1 MRNIEFKGLT
11 KNEPNTWVYGY
22 LLPDNNIYQTRDEE
36 KGGKGVFSIIPES
49 VGQYTGRR
57 DKHNVKIY
65 ENDMVLCFLDIN
77 PLSSGHTLIIHKKH
91 FKDISDIDSKYLSS
105 INDATKYVY
114 NLLMSKLGPDGIRI
128 VQNNGI
134 CQEIKHYHVHLIPVY
149 NDMLDMDIEEV
160 YNKIKDSN

>member
-36 KGGKGVFSIIPES
+36 KGGKGIFSIIPES

-65 ENDMVLCFLDIN
+65 ENDIVKDFERGYCFKVKCENGAFLLDDEDMGFIYLLYSYPIDRLEVVGN
-77 PLSSGHTLIIHKKH
+77 SFELKKSEID
-91 FKDISDIDSKYLSS
+91 FEGTSDEEFFMG
-105 INDATKYVY
+105 
-114 NLLMSKLGPDGIRI
+114 LLGL
-128 VQNNGI
+128 
-134 CQEIKHYHVHLIPVY
+134 L
-149 NDMLDMDIEEV
+149 
-160 YNKIKDSN
+160 

>member
-36 KGGKGVFSIIPES
+36 KGGKGMFSIIPES

-65 ENDMVLCFLDIN
+65 ENDIVKDFERGHCFKVKCENGAFLLDDEDMGLVYLLYSYPIDRLEVVGNSFELKKSEIN
-77 PLSSGHTLIIHKKH
+77 FEG
-91 FKDISDIDSKYLSS
+91 ISDEEFFMGVLG
-105 INDATKYVY
+105 
-114 NLLMSKLGPDGIRI
+114 LL
-128 VQNNGI
+128 
-134 CQEIKHYHVHLIPVY
+134 
-149 NDMLDMDIEEV
+149 
-160 YNKIKDSN
+160 

>member
-1 MRNIEFKGLT
+1 MDCIFCKIIN
-11 KNEPNTWVYGY
+11 NEISSY
-22 LLPDNNIYQTRDEE
+22 
-36 KGGKGVFSIIPES
+36 
-49 VGQYTGRR
+49 
-57 DKHNVKIY
+57 KIY

-77 PLSSGHTLIIHKKH
+77 PLSSGHTLIIPKKH

-160 YNKIKDSN
+160 YNKIKDSNQ

>member
-1 MRNIEFKGLT
+1 MDCIFCKIIN
-11 KNEPNTWVYGY
+11 NEISSY
-22 LLPDNNIYQTRDEE
+22 
-36 KGGKGVFSIIPES
+36 
-49 VGQYTGRR
+49 
-57 DKHNVKIY
+57 KIY
-65 ENDMVLCFLDIN
+65 ENDMVLCLLDIN
-77 PLSSGHTLIIHKKH
+77 PLSSGHTLIIPKKH

>member
-1 MRNIEFKGLT
+1 MDCIFCKIIN
-11 KNEPNTWVYGY
+11 NEISSY
-22 LLPDNNIYQTRDEE
+22 
-36 KGGKGVFSIIPES
+36 
-49 VGQYTGRR
+49 
-57 DKHNVKIY
+57 KIY

-77 PLSSGHTLIIHKKH
+77 PLSSGHTLLIPKKH
-91 FKDISDIDSKYLSS
+91 FKYISDIDSEYLSS

>member
-1 MRNIEFKGLT
+1 MDCIFCKIIN
-11 KNEPNTWVYGY
+11 NEISSY
-22 LLPDNNIYQTRDEE
+22 
-36 KGGKGVFSIIPES
+36 
-49 VGQYTGRR
+49 
-57 DKHNVKIY
+57 KIY

-77 PLSSGHTLIIHKKH
+77 PLSSGHTLIIPKKH
-91 FKDISDIDSKYLSS
+91 FKDISDIYSEYLSS

>member
-1 MRNIEFKGLT
+1 MDCIFCKITN
-11 KNEPNTWVYGY
+11 NEISSY
-22 LLPDNNIYQTRDEE
+22 
-36 KGGKGVFSIIPES
+36 
-49 VGQYTGRR
+49 
-57 DKHNVKIY
+57 KIY
-65 ENDMVLCFLDIN
+65 ENDMVVCFLDIN
-77 PLSSGHTLIIHKKH
+77 PLSSGHTLIIPKKH
-91 FKDISDIDSKYLSS
+91 FKDISDIDSEYLSS

>member
-1 MRNIEFKGLT
+1 MNNCIFCKIIN
-11 KNEPNTWVYGY
+11 NEISSY
-22 LLPDNNIYQTRDEE
+22 
-36 KGGKGVFSIIPES
+36 
-49 VGQYTGRR
+49 
-57 DKHNVKIY
+57 KIY

-77 PLSSGHTLIIHKKH
+77 PLSSGHTLIIPKKH
-91 FKDISDIDSKYLSS
+91 FKDISDIDSEYLSS

-114 NLLMSKLGPDGIRI
+114 NLLVSKLGPDGIRI

>member
-1 MRNIEFKGLT
+1 MDCIFCKIIN
-11 KNEPNTWVYGY
+11 NEISSY
-22 LLPDNNIYQTRDEE
+22 
-36 KGGKGVFSIIPES
+36 
-49 VGQYTGRR
+49 
-57 DKHNVKIY
+57 KIY
-65 ENDMVLCFLDIN
+65 ENDMVFCFLDIN
-77 PLSSGHTLIIHKKH
+77 PLSSGHTLIIPKKH
-91 FKDISDIDSKYLSS
+91 FKDISDIDSEYLSS

-149 NDMLDMDIEEV
+149 NDMLDMDIEDV

>member
-1 MRNIEFKGLT
+1 MNCIFCK
-11 KNEPNTWVYGY
+11 
-22 LLPDNNIYQTRDEE
+22 
-36 KGGKGVFSIIPES
+36 IINGEIPS
-49 VGQYTGRR
+49 YT
-57 DKHNVKIY
+57 IY
-65 ENDMVLCFLDIN
+65 EDEIVKVFLDVN
-77 PLSSGHTLIIHKKH
+77 PDHNGHTLIIPKKH
-91 FKDISDIDSKYLSS
+91 FKDISDIDSEYLSS

>member
-1 MRNIEFKGLT
+1 MDCIFCKIIN
-11 KNEPNTWVYGY
+11 NEISSY
-22 LLPDNNIYQTRDEE
+22 
-36 KGGKGVFSIIPES
+36 
-49 VGQYTGRR
+49 
-57 DKHNVKIY
+57 KIY

-77 PLSSGHTLIIHKKH
+77 PLSSGHTLIIPKKH
-91 FKDISDIDSKYLSS
+91 FKDISDIDSEYLSS

-149 NDMLDMDIEEV
+149 NDMLDMDVEDV

>member
-1 MRNIEFKGLT
+1 MKFYDIFLSGDDVMDCIFCKIIN
-11 KNEPNTWVYGY
+11 NEISSY
-22 LLPDNNIYQTRDEE
+22 
-36 KGGKGVFSIIPES
+36 
-49 VGQYTGRR
+49 
-57 DKHNVKIY
+57 KIY

-77 PLSSGHTLIIHKKH
+77 PLSSGHTLIIPKKH

>member
-1 MRNIEFKGLT
+1 MDCIFCKIIN
-11 KNEPNTWVYGY
+11 NEISSY
-22 LLPDNNIYQTRDEE
+22 
-36 KGGKGVFSIIPES
+36 
-49 VGQYTGRR
+49 
-57 DKHNVKIY
+57 KIY

-77 PLSSGHTLIIHKKH
+77 PLSSGHTLIIPKKH
-91 FKDISDIDSKYLSS
+91 FKDISDIDSEYLSS

>member
-1 MRNIEFKGLT
+1 MDCIFCKIIN
-11 KNEPNTWVYGY
+11 NEISSY
-22 LLPDNNIYQTRDEE
+22 
-36 KGGKGVFSIIPES
+36 
-49 VGQYTGRR
+49 
-57 DKHNVKIY
+57 KIY
-65 ENDMVLCFLDIN
+65 ENDMVLCFLDIS
-77 PLSSGHTLIIHKKH
+77 PLSSGHTLIIPKKH
-91 FKDISDIDSKYLSS
+91 FKDISDIDSEYLSS

>member
-1 MRNIEFKGLT
+1 MDCIFCRIIN
-11 KNEPNTWVYGY
+11 NEISSY
-22 LLPDNNIYQTRDEE
+22 
-36 KGGKGVFSIIPES
+36 
-49 VGQYTGRR
+49 
-57 DKHNVKIY
+57 KIY

-77 PLSSGHTLIIHKKH
+77 PLSSGHTLIIPKKH
-91 FKDISDIDSKYLSS
+91 FKDISDIDSEYLSS

-114 NLLMSKLGPDGIRI
+114 NLLVSKLGPDGIRI

>member
-1 MRNIEFKGLT
+1 MDCIFCKIIN
-11 KNEPNTWVYGY
+11 NEISSY
-22 LLPDNNIYQTRDEE
+22 
-36 KGGKGVFSIIPES
+36 
-49 VGQYTGRR
+49 
-57 DKHNVKIY
+57 KIY

-77 PLSSGHTLIIHKKH
+77 PLSSGHTLVIPKKH
-91 FKDISDIDSKYLSS
+91 FKDISDIDSEYLSS

-149 NDMLDMDIEEV
+149 NGMLDMDIEEV

>member
-1 MRNIEFKGLT
+1 MKKDDCIFCKIIN
-11 KNEPNTWVYGY
+11 NEISSY
-22 LLPDNNIYQTRDEE
+22 
-36 KGGKGVFSIIPES
+36 
-49 VGQYTGRR
+49 
-57 DKHNVKIY
+57 KIY

-77 PLSSGHTLIIHKKH
+77 PLSSGHTLIIPKKH

>member
-1 MRNIEFKGLT
+1 MDCIFCKITN
-11 KNEPNTWVYGY
+11 NEISSY
-22 LLPDNNIYQTRDEE
+22 
-36 KGGKGVFSIIPES
+36 
-49 VGQYTGRR
+49 
-57 DKHNVKIY
+57 KIY

-77 PLSSGHTLIIHKKH
+77 PLSSGHTLIIPKKH

>member
-1 MRNIEFKGLT
+1 MDCIFCKIIN
-11 KNEPNTWVYGY
+11 NEISSY
-22 LLPDNNIYQTRDEE
+22 
-36 KGGKGVFSIIPES
+36 
-49 VGQYTGRR
+49 
-57 DKHNVKIY
+57 KIY

-77 PLSSGHTLIIHKKH
+77 PLSSGHTLIIPKKH

-149 NDMLDMDIEEV
+149 NDMLDMDVEEV
-160 YNKIKDSN
+160 YKKIKDSN

>member
-1 MRNIEFKGLT
+1 MDCIFCKIIN
-11 KNEPNTWVYGY
+11 NEISSY
-22 LLPDNNIYQTRDEE
+22 
-36 KGGKGVFSIIPES
+36 
-49 VGQYTGRR
+49 
-57 DKHNVKIY
+57 KIY

-77 PLSSGHTLIIHKKH
+77 PLSSGHTLIIPKKH

-149 NDMLDMDIEEV
+149 NDMLDMNIEEV

>member
-1 MRNIEFKGLT
+1 MDCIFCKII
-11 KNEPNTWVYGY
+11 
-22 LLPDNNIYQTRDEE
+22 NNDISSY
-36 KGGKGVFSIIPES
+36 
-49 VGQYTGRR
+49 
-57 DKHNVKIY
+57 KIY

-77 PLSSGHTLIIHKKH
+77 PLSSGHTLIIPKKH
-91 FKDISDIDSKYLSS
+91 FKDISDIDSEYLSS

-114 NLLMSKLGPDGIRI
+114 NLLVSKLGPDGIRI

-160 YNKIKDSN
+160 YNKVKDSN

>member
-1 MRNIEFKGLT
+1 MDCIFCKII
-11 KNEPNTWVYGY
+11 
-22 LLPDNNIYQTRDEE
+22 NNDISSY
-36 KGGKGVFSIIPES
+36 
-49 VGQYTGRR
+49 
-57 DKHNVKIY
+57 KIY
-65 ENDMVLCFLDIN
+65 ENDMVFCFLDIN
-77 PLSSGHTLIIHKKH
+77 PLSSGHTLIIPKKH
-91 FKDISDIDSKYLSS
+91 FKDISDIDSEYLSS

>member
-1 MRNIEFKGLT
+1 MDCIFCKIIN
-11 KNEPNTWVYGY
+11 NEISSY
-22 LLPDNNIYQTRDEE
+22 
-36 KGGKGVFSIIPES
+36 
-49 VGQYTGRR
+49 
-57 DKHNVKIY
+57 KIY
-65 ENDMVLCFLDIN
+65 ENDMVFCFLDIN
-77 PLSSGHTLIIHKKH
+77 PLSSGHTLIIPKKH

-149 NDMLDMDIEEV
+149 NGMLDMDIEEV

>member
-1 MRNIEFKGLT
+1 MDCIFCKII
-11 KNEPNTWVYGY
+11 
-22 LLPDNNIYQTRDEE
+22 NNDISSY
-36 KGGKGVFSIIPES
+36 
-49 VGQYTGRR
+49 
-57 DKHNVKIY
+57 KIY
-65 ENDMVLCFLDIN
+65 ENDMVVCFLDIN
-77 PLSSGHTLIIHKKH
+77 PLSSGHTLIIPKKH

>member
-1 MRNIEFKGLT
+1 MDCIFCKIIN
-11 KNEPNTWVYGY
+11 NEISSY
-22 LLPDNNIYQTRDEE
+22 
-36 KGGKGVFSIIPES
+36 
-49 VGQYTGRR
+49 
-57 DKHNVKIY
+57 KIY

-77 PLSSGHTLIIHKKH
+77 PLSSGHTLIIPKKH
-91 FKDISDIDSKYLSS
+91 FKNISDIDSKYLSS

-149 NDMLDMDIEEV
+149 NGMLDMDIEEV

>member
-1 MRNIEFKGLT
+1 MDCIFCKII
-11 KNEPNTWVYGY
+11 
-22 LLPDNNIYQTRDEE
+22 NNDISSY
-36 KGGKGVFSIIPES
+36 
-49 VGQYTGRR
+49 
-57 DKHNVKIY
+57 KIY
-65 ENDMVLCFLDIN
+65 ENDMVVCFLDIN
-77 PLSSGHTLIIHKKH
+77 PLSSGHTLIIPKKH
-91 FKDISDIDSKYLSS
+91 FKDISDIDSEYLSS

>member
-1 MRNIEFKGLT
+1 MDCIFCKIIN
-11 KNEPNTWVYGY
+11 NEISSY
-22 LLPDNNIYQTRDEE
+22 
-36 KGGKGVFSIIPES
+36 
-49 VGQYTGRR
+49 
-57 DKHNVKIY
+57 KIY

-77 PLSSGHTLIIHKKH
+77 PLSSGHTLIIPKKH

-149 NDMLDMDIEEV
+149 NDMLDMDIVEV

>member
-65 ENDMVLCFLDIN
+65 ENDIVKDFERGHCFKVKCENGAFLLDDEDMGFIYLLYSYPIDRLEVVGN
-77 PLSSGHTLIIHKKH
+77 SFELKKSEID
-91 FKDISDIDSKYLSS
+91 FEGTSDEEFFMG
-105 INDATKYVY
+105 
-114 NLLMSKLGPDGIRI
+114 LLGL
-128 VQNNGI
+128 
-134 CQEIKHYHVHLIPVY
+134 L
-149 NDMLDMDIEEV
+149 
-160 YNKIKDSN
+160 

>member
-1 MRNIEFKGLT
+1 MDCIFCKIIN
-11 KNEPNTWVYGY
+11 NEISSY
-22 LLPDNNIYQTRDEE
+22 
-36 KGGKGVFSIIPES
+36 
-49 VGQYTGRR
+49 
-57 DKHNVKIY
+57 KIY

-77 PLSSGHTLIIHKKH
+77 PLSSGHTLIIPKKH
-91 FKDISDIDSKYLSS
+91 FKDIFDIDSKYLSS

>member
-1 MRNIEFKGLT
+1 MDCIFCKIIN
-11 KNEPNTWVYGY
+11 NEISSY
-22 LLPDNNIYQTRDEE
+22 
-36 KGGKGVFSIIPES
+36 
-49 VGQYTGRR
+49 
-57 DKHNVKIY
+57 KIY

-77 PLSSGHTLIIHKKH
+77 PLSSGHTLIIPKKH
-91 FKDISDIDSKYLSS
+91 FKDISDIDSEYLSS

-149 NDMLDMDIEEV
+149 NDMLDVDIEEV

>member
-1 MRNIEFKGLT
+1 MEMRNIEFKGLT

-65 ENDMVLCFLDIN
+65 ENDIVKDFERGYCFKVKCENGAFLLDDEDMGFIYILYSYPIDRLEVVGN
-77 PLSSGHTLIIHKKH
+77 SFELKKSEID
-91 FKDISDIDSKYLSS
+91 FKGISDEEFFMG
-105 INDATKYVY
+105 
-114 NLLMSKLGPDGIRI
+114 LLGL
-128 VQNNGI
+128 
-134 CQEIKHYHVHLIPVY
+134 L
-149 NDMLDMDIEEV
+149 
-160 YNKIKDSN
+160 

>member
-1 MRNIEFKGLT
+1 MDCIFCKIIN
-11 KNEPNTWVYGY
+11 NEISSY
-22 LLPDNNIYQTRDEE
+22 
-36 KGGKGVFSIIPES
+36 
-49 VGQYTGRR
+49 
-57 DKHNVKIY
+57 KIY

-77 PLSSGHTLIIHKKH
+77 PLSSGHTLIIPKKH
-91 FKDISDIDSKYLSS
+91 FKDISDIDSEYLSS

-114 NLLMSKLGPDGIRI
+114 NLLMSKLGPDRIRI

>member
-1 MRNIEFKGLT
+1 MNNCIFCKIIN
-11 KNEPNTWVYGY
+11 NEISSY
-22 LLPDNNIYQTRDEE
+22 
-36 KGGKGVFSIIPES
+36 
-49 VGQYTGRR
+49 
-57 DKHNVKIY
+57 KIY

-77 PLSSGHTLIIHKKH
+77 PLSSGHTLIIPKKH

-149 NDMLDMDIEEV
+149 NDLLDMDIEEV

>member
-1 MRNIEFKGLT
+1 MDCNFCKII
-11 KNEPNTWVYGY
+11 
-22 LLPDNNIYQTRDEE
+22 NNDISSY
-36 KGGKGVFSIIPES
+36 
-49 VGQYTGRR
+49 
-57 DKHNVKIY
+57 KIY

-77 PLSSGHTLIIHKKH
+77 PLSSGHTLIIPKKH
-91 FKDISDIDSKYLSS
+91 FKDISDIDSEYLSS

-149 NDMLDMDIEEV
+149 NDMLDMDIEDV

>member
-1 MRNIEFKGLT
+1 MDCIFCKII
-11 KNEPNTWVYGY
+11 
-22 LLPDNNIYQTRDEE
+22 NNDISSY
-36 KGGKGVFSIIPES
+36 
-49 VGQYTGRR
+49 
-57 DKHNVKIY
+57 KIY
-65 ENDMVLCFLDIN
+65 ENDMVVCFLDIN
-77 PLSSGHTLIIHKKH
+77 PLSSGHTLIIPKKH

-149 NDMLDMDIEEV
+149 NDMLDMDVEEV

>member
-1 MRNIEFKGLT
+1 MIYLVIKMDCIFCKIIN
-11 KNEPNTWVYGY
+11 NEISSY
-22 LLPDNNIYQTRDEE
+22 
-36 KGGKGVFSIIPES
+36 
-49 VGQYTGRR
+49 
-57 DKHNVKIY
+57 KIY

-77 PLSSGHTLIIHKKH
+77 PLSSGHTLIIPKKH

>member
-1 MRNIEFKGLT
+1 MNNCIFCKIIN
-11 KNEPNTWVYGY
+11 NEISSY
-22 LLPDNNIYQTRDEE
+22 
-36 KGGKGVFSIIPES
+36 
-49 VGQYTGRR
+49 
-57 DKHNVKIY
+57 KIY

-77 PLSSGHTLIIHKKH
+77 PLSSGHTLIIPKKH

-149 NDMLDMDIEEV
+149 NDMLDMDVEEV